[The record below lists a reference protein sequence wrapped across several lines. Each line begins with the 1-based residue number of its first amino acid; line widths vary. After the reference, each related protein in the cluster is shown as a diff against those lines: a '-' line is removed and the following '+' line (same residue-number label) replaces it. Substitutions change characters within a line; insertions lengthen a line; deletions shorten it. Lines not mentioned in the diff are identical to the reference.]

1 MFRTVSE
8 SLSPAPGRV
17 SLEAGAD
24 KAQLSFKVSPIPHD
38 GPNRAQL
45 SFEDRRVSPIPHYE
59 PNRAQLSFEDRSV
72 SPILHRKL
80 SFEEPNGTLLFEERR
95 VSTISERQN
104 GNVAEDI
111 IVVETT
117 FVN

>member
-1 MFRTVSE
+1 MLRTVSE

-17 SLEAGAD
+17 SLEAG
-24 KAQLSFKVSPIPHD
+24 
-38 GPNRAQL
+38 PNRAQL
-45 SFEDRRVSPIPHYE
+45 SFEDRR
-59 PNRAQLSFEDRSV
+59 V

>member
-1 MFRTVSE
+1 MKMFRTVSE

-24 KAQLSFKVSPIPHD
+24 KAQLSF
-38 GPNRAQL
+38 
-45 SFEDRRVSPIPHYE
+45 EDRRVSPIPHDG